1 MEKTDLRIRRTQEL
15 LQEALLKLMQEKPFE
30 EITVTELAETAKIN
44 RKTFY
49 AHHGTKQELYDS
61 MVIQILDELCD
72 TMMYLKEEP
81 TKELNAEVLEADAIA
96 FVKVMEY
103 YKEEIKI
110 LLNPRINYIWY
121 RTLENVIIS
130 KRKGLM
136 LRTDTKTEEGDVPFK
151 LYLDMI
157 TSQMVIWIY
166 WWLSLED
173 GCYTV
178 EEGGHFICRLMN
190 RSMANVFR
198 YVKPPRVVH
207 EKKK

>member
-178 EEGGHFICRLMN
+178 EEGGRFICRLMN